1 MGSQSM
7 KLLFDENLSPK
18 LVSALADLFPGS
30 AHVDRVG
37 LGSAGDNDVWEY
49 ACQHGYVL
57 VSKDSDFH
65 EKSLLKGYP
74 PKVVWIKRG
83 NCSNKQIEII
93 FRNKTQQLTDFV
105 NHAEATFL
113 ILL

>member
-1 MGSQSM
+1 M

-18 LVSALADLFPGS
+18 LVQKLAEAFPSS

-37 LGSAGDNDVWEY
+37 LGSVQDDDIWEY
-49 ACQHGYVL
+49 AKTNHFTI

-74 PKVVWIKRG
+74 PKVVWIRRG
-83 NCSNKQIEII
+83 NCSIKQIEAI
-93 FRNKTQQLTDFV
+93 LL
-105 NHAEATFL
+105 NHIADIEKLNADNEKAFL
-113 ILL
+113 ILY